1 MVSKGR
7 KHTPPPGSARAQ
19 IQGCTCSRPKN
30 GTPQMFWSRLAD
42 EQCPLHFV
50 KKPKRRLNHKSV
62 PSWSI
67 PSSTAAPESTWTVS
81 PSQVSDSWVWETQTA
96 EQAHAIFGEA
106 EAQVAEAQVQAPI
119 SIGNSTAFS
128 KAIQDFSNQMVEKMQ
143 TNKPLITKAFYVK
156 SEV

>member
-1 MVSKGR
+1 
-7 KHTPPPGSARAQ
+7 
-19 IQGCTCSRPKN
+19 
-30 GTPQMFWSRLAD
+30 MFWSRLAD

-106 EAQVAEAQVQAPI
+106 ESLIPEQAPI
-119 SIGNSTAFS
+119 SNGNSTAFS
-128 KAIQDFSNQMVEKMQ
+128 IQDFSNQMVEKMQ